1 MGVASRLASE
11 LYAMLDISRLYFMA
25 YKQLIYSKPYIDHL
39 YALAYRCVR
48 GHHGNC
54 TITPTARRHPT
65 TLSQK
70 SSLTQTDVAAKTQ
83 LRQATIS
90 ALESGEAGTQ
100 LKTLTDVLAALD
112 LELVVQPRRKSL
124 PSDIEDLI

>member
-1 MGVASRLASE
+1 MEIARSPQ
-11 LYAMLDISRLYFMA
+11 
-25 YKQLIYSKPYIDHL
+25 QLGAIL
-39 YALAYRCVR
+39 RRYRK
-48 GHHGNC
+48 
-54 TITPTARRHPT
+54 
-65 TLSQK
+65 K

>member
-1 MGVASRLASE
+1 MEIARSAQ
-11 LYAMLDISRLYFMA
+11 
-25 YKQLIYSKPYIDHL
+25 QLGAIL
-39 YALAYRCVR
+39 RRYRK
-48 GHHGNC
+48 
-54 TITPTARRHPT
+54 
-65 TLSQK
+65 K
-70 SSLTQTDVAAKTQ
+70 SNLTQTDVAAKTQ